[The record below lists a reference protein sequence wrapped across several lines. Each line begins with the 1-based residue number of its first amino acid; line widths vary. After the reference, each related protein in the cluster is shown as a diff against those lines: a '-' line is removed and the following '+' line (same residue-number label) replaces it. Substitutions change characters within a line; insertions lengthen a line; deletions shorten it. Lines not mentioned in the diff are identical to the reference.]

1 LISKPRSNTR
11 TRSIRDDVASRIAA
25 KRGQFARFA
34 PQLTIVQAGARPD
47 SSVYVRMKAK
57 AAEEVGI
64 AFRHVTLPAEATA
77 AEVTKVVEDLNGDD
91 TVSGVLVQLPLGEH
105 VGANGER
112 QVTEAI
118 SPQKDVDG

>member
-1 LISKPRSNTR
+1 
-11 TRSIRDDVASRIAA
+11 
-25 KRGQFARFA
+25 
-34 PQLTIVQAGARPD
+34 
-47 SSVYVRMKAK
+47 MKAK